1 MSLISQ
7 VTNINQNMH
16 IPAHI
21 VAEHLASMKFA
32 DEFAKIAAKEK
43 RDKVEEV
50 RKVEEIHEID
60 TNITKDSQKEYA
72 KDTIRHIDIKG

>member
-1 MSLISQ
+1 MSFIGQ
-7 VTNINQNMH
+7 VNNINQTMY

-43 RDKVEEV
+43 EDKVQEV
-50 RKVEEIHEID
+50 RKVEESSEID
-60 TNITKDSQKEYA
+60 ENHTKDEQRENA
-72 KDTIRHIDIKG
+72 KQTIRHIDIKG